1 MFLQVA
7 GFVVQSLLGR
17 PILCFSQGKGQLKGA
32 LHVGMVMQAQD
43 AQLCSAVLTLVH
55 LLLDSDLT
63 ATQFFQALTRGSKQS
78 ACLTEAGVP
87 LICLSVHLSATY
99 WVCLLPSS
107 LWCRYSHSCIK
118 DGLLLKR

>member
-43 AQLCSAVLTLVH
+43 AHLCSAVLALVH

-63 ATQFFQALTRGSKQS
+63 ATQIFQALTRGSKQS

-87 LICLSVHLSATY
+87 LICLFICQLPIGHASCHLPFGADILIAASRMD
-99 WVCLLPSS
+99 CS
-107 LWCRYSHSCIK
+107 
-118 DGLLLKR
+118 